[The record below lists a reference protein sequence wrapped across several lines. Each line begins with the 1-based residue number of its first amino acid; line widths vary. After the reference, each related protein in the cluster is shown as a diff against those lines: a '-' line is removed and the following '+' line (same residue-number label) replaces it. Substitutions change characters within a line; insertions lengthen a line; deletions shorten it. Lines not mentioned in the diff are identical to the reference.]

1 MQKTA
6 TDWAIE
12 TKQDALKTVAKTTP
26 SYLRLY
32 NETRP
37 ESASRLGDFWP
48 GLDRLC
54 RAFEHATGW
63 PLKCLPDAEQPA
75 DAVLW
80 SAPAS
85 HDQAEDEQMR
95 VGVATAEGR
104 AAAQPPVELNAA
116 VELAAGIGHLLG
128 DLARARHGLWK
139 VEAELAAGVPLAPRS
154 NEPHLAQRLQASL
167 RAAAEAIH
175 GQAAALYLVD
185 ETTTYLKLRSVWGL
199 PQERLLLPPREL
211 ARAAADLEAML
222 GHAVVLED
230 TAAHTIFQPPE
241 NAAAAV
247 CVPVASSTAPLGT
260 LWVFSDRAGAFA
272 DHEVN
277 MVEVVAG
284 RIAAELER
292 EMLVAAGAEAG
303 QLKRQVSAAE
313 RWQEAQLPHVSP
325 LGDLWQIAGW
335 AQSAGELSG
344 EFYDW
349 FVRADESLAISL
361 GACGRGSIASA
372 LSAAAVR
379 ASTRAH
385 VQHAD
390 DPAVAVEWINQS
402 LFRGSAGGQTASL
415 ALAFAD
421 AQAPL
426 IRLALAGEAAAWKV
440 TTAGATRLS
449 LPAPTIGLDPETYY
463 TRHEERFASGEL
475 LVLLSEGAVDTCRR
489 AGQTGLDELTSL
501 LAAHTDQS
509 AVVLVELIHD
519 QLTAF
524 ADEGPLSDCAALV
537 LKCR

>member
-1 MQKTA
+1 
-6 TDWAIE
+6 
-12 TKQDALKTVAKTTP
+12 VAKTTP

-37 ESASRLGDFWP
+37 ESSGRLGDFWP

-63 PLKCLPDAEQPA
+63 PLQCTPDAEQPERT
-75 DAVLW
+75 VLW

-85 HDQAEDEQMR
+85 DDANGEQMR
-95 VGVATAEGR
+95 VAVAAAEGR
-104 AAAQPPVELNAA
+104 ATTRPPVEINAA
-116 VELAAGIGHLLG
+116 VELAAGIGQLLG

-139 VEAELAAGVPLAPRS
+139 VEAELAAGVPLATRT

-167 RAAAEAIH
+167 RTAADAVN

-211 ARAAADLEAML
+211 ARAAADLEALL

-230 TAAHTIFQPPE
+230 TTAHKIFQPPE
-241 NAAAAV
+241 NAAAAI
-247 CVPVASSTAPLGT
+247 CVPVSSSTAPLGT
-260 LWVFSDRAGAFA
+260 LWVFGDHSRSFG

-292 EMLVAAGAEAG
+292 EMLVAAGAEAS
-303 QLKRQVSAAE
+303 QLKREVSSAE
-313 RWQEAQLPHVSP
+313 RWQEAQLPHVAP
-325 LGDLWQIAGW
+325 LGDLWQVAGW
-335 AQSAGELSG
+335 TQSAGELSG

-349 FVRADESLAISL
+349 FLRGDESLAIVV
-361 GACGRGSIASA
+361 GACGKGSIASA
-372 LSAAAVR
+372 LSASALRASVR
-379 ASTRAH
+379 AHA
-385 VQHAD
+385 QHAD

-402 LFRGSAGGQTASL
+402 LFRGSADGQMANL

-421 AQAPL
+421 AQSPL
-426 IRLALAGEAAAWKV
+426 VRLALAGEAAAWKL
-440 TTAGATRLS
+440 TAAGATRLT
-449 LPAPTIGLDPETYY
+449 LPAPTVGLDPDTYY

-489 AGQTGLDELTSL
+489 TDENGLDELTSL
-501 LAAHTDQS
+501 LVAHADQPAAI
-509 AVVLVELIHD
+509 LVELIHD

-524 ADEGPLSDCAALV
+524 CGEGPLSDCTAVV